1 MNLAEFN
8 EMKYPAPENRTSLK
22 FWTTLN
28 ERIAKLPKTVY
39 VGLSADFL
47 HHGHI
52 RLIEAATKYG
62 EVTVGL
68 LTESAISGHK
78 KIPLLNFE
86 QRKEL
91 VLGLKGVKSVVEQD
105 DWDYSSN
112 LQRYKPDFFVHGD
125 DWRISNL
132 DSIRLACI
140 ETLQSYGGQL
150 IEIPHTP
157 GLRVHGAE
165 NLAWQLLSTPETR
178 GNQLRRLLFAKKS
191 SGLITRALETHS
203 PLSALIAEEARVQG
217 KDLIRE
223 IDAFWSSSLTDS
235 TLLGKPDTES
245 VDLSIRLNGVAQIL
259 AATSK
264 PVIFDGDTG
273 GKIEHFGAA
282 IQAMERIGISA
293 VVIEDKVGL
302 KRNSLLGTEVVQH
315 QATIQEFTDRIRLG
329 KSSQL
334 TEGFMLVARIES
346 LVLDK
351 PVSEAIERAVEYMN
365 AGADGIFLSS
375 RENNPQQIFE
385 FAQLFKSVH
394 PAAFLVVVPSTYPSV
409 KESDLYVNGIDL
421 VIYANHLLRASVPAM
436 RRTAQ
441 SILENERALEIE
453 KELLSIKEILAIIPG
468 TAE

>member
-1 MNLAEFN
+1 MY
-8 EMKYPAPENRTSLK
+8 K
-22 FWTTLN
+22 
-28 ERIAKLPKTVY
+28 ERVAKLPKTVY

-78 KIPLLNFE
+78 KMPLLNFE

-91 VLGLKGVKSVVEQD
+91 VLGLKGVMRVVEQD
-105 DWDYSSN
+105 DWDYCNN
-112 LQRYKPDFFVHGD
+112 LLRYKPDFFVHGD

-132 DSIRLACI
+132 DSIRLNCI
-140 ETLQSYGGQL
+140 EALQTYGGRL

-178 GNQLRRLLFAKKS
+178 GNQLRRLLFAKRG

-203 PLSALIAEEARVQG
+203 PLSALIAEEARVG
-217 KDLIRE
+217 GEGGGLVRE
-223 IDAFWSSSLTDS
+223 FDAFWSSSLTDS

-282 IQAMERIGISA
+282 IQTMERIGISA

-302 KRNSLLGTEVVQH
+302 KRNSLLGKEVVQH
-315 QATIQEFTDRIRLG
+315 QATIQEFSDRIKLG
-329 KSSQL
+329 KASQL
-334 TEGFMLVARIES
+334 TQGFMLIARIES

-351 PVSEAIERAVEYMN
+351 PISEALQRADEYMN

-375 RENNPQQIFE
+375 RENNPKQIFE
-385 FAQLFKSVH
+385 FARLFKSVH
-394 PAAFLVVVPSTYPSV
+394 PEAYLVVVPSTYPSV
-409 KESDLYVNGIDL
+409 KEGDLYLNGVDL

-453 KELLSIKEILAIIPG
+453 KELLSIKEILTVIPG
-468 TAE
+468 TTE